1 MDRRLPCGLR
11 LVAEP
16 TGAVPVVSLQIW
28 VLAGA
33 ASEPAPLAGAAHLLE
48 HLVFR
53 GAGPW
58 DGAELMTA
66 AESIGADLNAWTS
79 VEQTAFHLT
88 LPAEHAVDGLR
99 MLWALVFQPWLR
111 EADLEAERPV
121 VLEELRGCEDD
132 PTIVVAEAL
141 QQRLYGAHPYGRSV
155 LGTAASVAGIRAD
168 DLRRFHR
175 ERYRPESALLVVA
188 GPVDLD
194 ALEAAVAELAGSPG
208 DPTLVRG
215 ALLPGRVPVS
225 PGLHL
230 LPRPF
235 RDLRLELAVP
245 IPGPS
250 DPSLAALDVLAVA
263 LGGGAASRLFVRLRQ
278 ELDLVLGCS
287 AALEVELQGSAF
299 VVSLAVRPGRL
310 APALAAVQQLLGA
323 LSSEPLAEGELERA
337 RAMVRADR
345 LHERETV
352 DGRAGSLGWNTAH
365 HDDPDAARRYE
376 AAIARVDA
384 AAVHVAAARWLRA
397 ERTAVVVMGPADEL
411 SRAEPSLEATWRLGW
426 GVAPR
431 PRPPAAVRRGPVAF
445 TGPAGL
451 RVLVEHSESDE
462 LVGISV
468 IGRGG
473 SLADP
478 ADLPGASL
486 AWSEVVERGA
496 GSLDALAFAA
506 AVEVQSGNLV
516 AWSARNSCGAQA
528 SMPRDAALRRGG
540 GLELLADLL
549 LRPHLA
555 QEEVARTRADLTEG
569 RELLE
574 DDPGALAWE
583 LAWSRLF
590 PGHPWGRPEA
600 GTRASI
606 ARLTRGRL
614 RALQRRVI
622 TGGNLCLGVV
632 GRVDPA
638 AVQAAVE
645 RIFAELPPG
654 PAVALRPPGSGP
666 RPGRLRRRVPR
677 DDAPAQVTLAWRAV
691 GRDSPDWAAALV
703 LDGLLGGS
711 SGLGGRLF
719 QVVREDAGLAY
730 DVGSS
735 LEGGLGGGALLCSAS
750 TDPARANEAADR
762 IRAVVHELATAPVA
776 QAELDRVRRGLVAA
790 TLSATQRAVARA
802 DQLAGGLCYRGRG
815 DDWRERLRAP
825 LAVGADEV
833 QALAARLLRDDGAV
847 EVQVLPGGAVL
858 GSREPPSSPRD

>member
-1 MDRRLPCGLR
+1 
-11 LVAEP
+11 
-16 TGAVPVVSLQIW
+16 VPVVALQIW
-28 VLAGA
+28 IPAGA
-33 ASEPAPLAGAAHLLE
+33 AAEPAPLAGAAHLLE

-53 GAGPW
+53 GAGEW
-58 DGAELMTA
+58 EGSELMAA
-66 AESIGADLNAWTS
+66 AEAIGADLNAWTS

-88 LPAEHAVDGLR
+88 LPAEHVVEGLR

-111 EADLEAERPV
+111 DADLEAERPV

-141 QQRLYGAHPYGRSV
+141 QQRLYGDHPYGRSV
-155 LGTAASVAGIRAD
+155 LGTADSVAGISAD
-168 DLRRFHR
+168 DLRRFHQA
-175 ERYRPESALLVVA
+175 RYRPEAAVLAVA

-194 ALEAAVAELAGSPG
+194 ALESAVAELAGPPVNSEK
-208 DPTLVRG
+208 VRS
-215 ALLPGRVPVS
+215 ALLSGRVPIS

-235 RDLRLELAVP
+235 RDLRLELAAP

-263 LGGGAASRLFVRLRQ
+263 VGGGAASRLSVRLRQ

-287 AALEVELQGSAF
+287 AALEVELQGGAF
-299 VVSLAVRPGRL
+299 VVSLAARPGRL
-310 APALAAVQQLLGA
+310 PAALAAVQAVLGELA
-323 LSSEPLAEGELERA
+323 SQPLGEGELERA
-337 RAMVRADR
+337 RAIVRADR

-352 DGRAGSLGWNTAH
+352 DGRAGSLGWNTVH
-365 HDDPDAARRYE
+365 HNDPDAARRYE
-376 AAIARVDA
+376 AAIAAVDA
-384 AAVHVAAARWLRA
+384 AAVQAAAARWLRA
-397 ERTAVVVMGPADEL
+397 ERTAVVVMGPGEEL
-411 SRAEPSLEATWRLGW
+411 ARAQPTLEACWEKGW
-426 GVAPR
+426 GTSTVPR
-431 PRPPAAVRRGPVAF
+431 PARASRPGPVAF

-451 RVLVEHSESDE
+451 RVLVEHCESDE

-478 ADLPGASL
+478 ADLAGACL

-496 GSLDALAFAA
+496 GDLDAMAFAA
-506 AVEVQSGNLV
+506 AVEAQSGNLA
-516 AWSARNSCGAQA
+516 AWSARNSSGVQA

-540 GLELLADLL
+540 GLDLVAELL

-555 QEEVARTRADLTEG
+555 AEEVARTRADLTEG
-569 RELLE
+569 RALLE

-590 PGHPWGRPEA
+590 PQHPWGRPEA

-614 RALQRRVI
+614 RAVHRRVV
-622 TGGNLCLGVV
+622 TGHNLCLGVV
-632 GRVDPA
+632 GCVDPDQ
-638 AVQAAVE
+638 VRAAVE
-645 RIFAELPPG
+645 RVFSALPAGPAVPLRPPG
-654 PAVALRPPGSGP
+654 PAP
-666 RPGRLRRRVPR
+666 RPGRLCRRVPR
-677 DDAPAQVTLAWRAV
+677 GDAPAQVTLAWRAV
-691 GRDSPDWAAALV
+691 GRDSPEWATALV

-750 TDPARANEAADR
+750 TDPARADETAAR
-762 IRAVVHELATAPVA
+762 IRDVVRGLATTPVDH
-776 QAELDRVRRGLVAA
+776 AELDRVRRGLVAA
-790 TLSATQRAVARA
+790 TLSSTQRAVSRA

-815 DDWRERLRAP
+815 DDWRERLQAP
-825 LAVGADEV
+825 LGVGADQV
-833 QALAARLLRDDGAV
+833 QALAARLLRDDVAV

-858 GSREPPSSPRD
+858 GSEESSPSPRD